1 MEKLRQLAVT
11 CTVFLLLA
19 INAFAQVR
27 ITALLEKE
35 RYLQG
40 EPVVVILDAL
50 NVGQEPVVVGS
61 EWGEGVTLSIADT
74 KPREFP
80 RLFGCFPDG
89 SGGVSGSTSH
99 RPQLAPGSVHS
110 TRLLLKGYDLSPG
123 KHQLA
128 VSGQMRFH
136 WLKQQEPVPGTEIA
150 EVLTVNVGPATYD
163 ELRAAFAPLVAEAEA
178 ATSVRSV
185 QARAAII
192 ESAPP
197 FLAQLIAR
205 FAPPYMPGEV
215 AEALRRIGTPESRAL
230 LMDLYE
236 RTAGDLRPPV
246 VLAMARSG
254 DPGLTELLSRILADP
269 SADIS
274 SRRHAAL
281 RLGLI
286 GGERAVR
293 DLERALAGA
302 DDQLRSDIVTALGN
316 TRSKLAVPI
325 LIGQYGIND
334 TENAVCNSLR
344 VLTHRRWCD
353 GAGYDPAAKRRRWLR
368 SWDANGSSATIYGL
382 DSCEALYEADREAA
396 EAAATL
402 ERSFAAA
409 PPFTARPS
417 GRAPKITS
425 VVPSV
430 TSPRSWV
437 AASGYS
443 LGAEDA
449 LTQQVLFVRGSVTH
463 AVKGVGGG
471 RSSKDGIEDLQYL
484 SIEVPGALEPG
495 RWHLVIEANGRRTA
509 PLALDVV
516 PPRPI
521 EWQGIFPSQPHPSQP
536 VWAHTRFPPQ
546 QDDALEL
553 VDAHGVRWPFE
564 AGAWVRGFDFA
575 LPRGVAE
582 GEAAI
587 RVLRKSG
594 EAAGPPFKFR
604 ITSGPSPLTTTA
616 LAFMKP
622 VAARQWTKLTLDTTD
637 ELEVDRVDRVE
648 IEFAQR
654 GQVFT
659 AVATGT
665 QGTRVQI
672 PAGLRPGIAMARNRT
687 WIEDT
692 ASEWSLA
699 VPVRIAKRALPVSVE
714 GITVRRTGTTVWLL
728 ERNAPRFIEVRP
740 GDDLMLFGHF
750 RVAQPTDL
758 RVQLTGK
765 EKAFDLPAADLD
777 GELQIKMPANLPS
790 GEWQLRIGPV
800 DRSTPL
806 RAILELRVR

>member
-1 MEKLRQLAVT
+1 MENFRQLALT
-11 CTVFLLLA
+11 CTVVMLLA
-19 INAFAQVR
+19 SSAFAQVR
-27 ITALLEKE
+27 ITAHLEKE

-50 NVGQEPVVVGS
+50 NVGLEPVVVWS
-61 EWGEGVTLSIADT
+61 ELGPGVKLSVADT
-74 KPREFP
+74 KPRALP
-80 RLFGCFPDG
+80 RLFGCFPG
-89 SGGVSGSTSH
+89 VEGGGLGGASH
-99 RPQLAPGSVHS
+99 PPQLAPGSVHS
-110 TRLLLKGYDLSPG
+110 TRLLLKDYDLSPG

-150 EVLTVNVGPATYD
+150 EVLTVNVGPATHD
-163 ELRAAFAPLVAEAEA
+163 ELRTAFAPLVAEAEA

-205 FAPPYMPGEV
+205 FAPPYMPGGV

-236 RTAGDLRPPV
+236 RTTGDLRPPV

-281 RLGLI
+281 GLGLT

-293 DLERALAGA
+293 DLERALTGA
-302 DDQLRSDIVTALGN
+302 DHQLRSGIVTALGH
-316 TRSKLAVPI
+316 TRSKRAVPI
-325 LIGQYGIND
+325 LIGQYGNND

-353 GAGYDPAAKRRRWLR
+353 GAGHDPAAKRRRWLQ
-368 SWDANGSSATIYGL
+368 SWEANSLSATIYGL

-402 ERSFAAA
+402 ERSFPAE

-417 GRAPKITS
+417 GRAPEITS

-443 LGAEDA
+443 LGAEDPR
-449 LTQQVLFVRGSVTH
+449 TQRVLFVRGPITH
-463 AVKGVGGG
+463 AAKSNGGG
-471 RSSKDGIEDLQYL
+471 WSSKDGIEDMQNV
-484 SIEVPGALEPG
+484 SIDVPEALEPG
-495 RWHLVIEANGRRTA
+495 RWHLVIEANGRRT
-509 PLALDVV
+509 PPVPIDVV

-521 EWQGIFPSQPHPSQP
+521 EWSAISPSQPHPSQQ
-536 VWAHTRFPPQ
+536 VWLDTRVPPQ
-546 QDDALEL
+546 RDDALEL
-553 VDAHGVRWPFE
+553 IDARGVRWPFE
-564 AGAWVRGFDFA
+564 APASEHGFVVVLSDD
-575 LPRGVAE
+575 VAE

-587 RVLRKSG
+587 RVLRKRG
-594 EAAGPPFKFR
+594 AAGSPPFKFR

-622 VAARQWTKLTLDTTD
+622 VAARQWTELWLDTTD
-637 ELEVDRVDRVE
+637 AFEVDRVDRVE

-654 GQVFT
+654 GQIFA

-714 GITVRRTGTTVWLL
+714 GQARRRPDALRTLPGRATDRPASSADRKRGRRLARFCTPRIIPRWKSHGSAFSTTRAPIT
-728 ERNAPRFIEVRP
+728 
-740 GDDLMLFGHF
+740 
-750 RVAQPTDL
+750 
-758 RVQLTGK
+758 
-765 EKAFDLPAADLD
+765 
-777 GELQIKMPANLPS
+777 
-790 GEWQLRIGPV
+790 
-800 DRSTPL
+800 
-806 RAILELRVR
+806 